1 MAEVINKDS
10 LAIPSEV
17 IVGFREGLDYVH
29 GRETHS
35 LPDLSGFIHHG
46 GKFTRPD
53 INFEPGLFLADGYMG
68 QNTEVGET
76 VTTNH
81 LTFNVQPSNRLG
93 REDSHHKVF
102 FGKLISDCLDGEQP
116 TVNEQIAVK
125 PLDNIGTLL
134 GELAMF
140 QYMNMLNLPTFQPVG
155 ILVSGTRP
163 HHMITKFEHP
173 VDTMDTV
180 NWQDLNL
187 DERYDQLDYALETA
201 VMLHTKMLF
210 HGDLEFK
217 NVGFNDTG
225 NLVIVDPEWSVSGL
239 NLAKIYR
246 ETDDKDLKE
255 RALLRLS
262 QLMSKEFSDISRSID
277 KFIFS
282 GVTNS
287 QKPKTDAAFFKIQ
300 KHHLYNPYKNKII
313 ASGSEHTDTLLNAY
327 DIMLHSKKVRAHG

>member
-1 MAEVINKDS
+1 MAEILNKDS

-17 IVGFREGLDYVH
+17 IIGFRDGLSNVH
-29 GRETHS
+29 GQETYS
-35 LPDLSGFIHHG
+35 LPDMTRHINHS

-53 INFEPGLFLADGYMG
+53 IDYDPGLFLANDYIDRSAGSTDGD
-68 QNTEVGET
+68 
-76 VTTNH
+76 TTNH
-81 LTFNVQPSNRLG
+81 LTFSVQPSNRLG

-102 FGKLISDCLDGEQP
+102 FGKLISECLDSDSP
-116 TVNEQIAVK
+116 RINEQIAVK
-125 PLDNIGTLL
+125 PLDNVGTLL

-140 QYMNMLNLPTFQPVG
+140 QYMNKLNLPTFQPVG
-155 ILVSGTRP
+155 ILVSGKRP

-180 NWQDLNL
+180 NWQDLDL
-187 DERYDQLDYALETA
+187 DERYAQLDYALETA

-225 NLVIVDPEWSVSGL
+225 ELVIVDPEWSVSGL
-239 NLAKIYR
+239 DLANVYN
-246 ETDDKDLKE
+246 TSDDCELRG

-262 QLMSKEFSDISRSID
+262 QLMSKEFSDISRSVD

-282 GVTNS
+282 GKSNNH
-287 QKPKTDAAFFKIQ
+287 KPKSDAAFYKIQ
-300 KHHLYNPYKNKII
+300 KHHLYNPYKEKIA
-313 ASGSEHTDTLLNAY
+313 ASGSQFTDTLLAAY
-327 DIMLHSKKVRAHG
+327 DVMLHSKKLRAHS